1 MCTFTNIL
9 REAAYIRT
17 YVEPMYSWQTIL
29 DLSEK
34 FGWKDTKNFKGLCLM
49 QKALFVRY
57 VYSQSQIDRD
67 SDYCES
73 DLLADFLS
81 NVVNHVYY
89 AYSQYTVE
97 DIGIYTILNVA
108 ITETNIREEDHDT
121 ENDKEFVPLYVA
133 YLNTYKSSDKR
144 WDSESVRHVRNAYLG
159 KLRDNEDPRSVC
171 RAIVKRYAEITGL
184 EDVDK
189 TLDNVLSCIR
199 KNIDWQGAVA
209 ALVEDGSIESFYYE
223 SITYYTIWRGGWYK
237 AYSLA

>member
-1 MCTFTNIL
+1 MCTFTNIIWD
-9 REAAYIRT
+9 ASIYRT
-17 YVEPMYSWQTIL
+17 YREPMYSWQTIL

-73 DLLADFLS
+73 DLLSDFLG
-81 NVVNHVYY
+81 NIVNHVYY

-97 DIGIYTILNVA
+97 DIGIYTILDVA
-108 ITETNIREEDHDT
+108 ITETNIREED
-121 ENDKEFVPLYVA
+121 NDIEIEEEFVPIYAA
-133 YLNTYKSSDKR
+133 YLNTHKR
-144 WDSESVRHVRNAYLG
+144 AKTRWNSESVGYVRNAYLG

-171 RAIVKRYAEITGL
+171 RTIVKRYSELAGL

-189 TLDNVLSCIR
+189 TLDNVLSCIS
-199 KNIDWQGAVA
+199 NTIDWQAAVEE
-209 ALVEDGSIESFYYE
+209 LIKDGSINSFYYE
-223 SITYYTIWRGGWYK
+223 SITYYLF
-237 AYSLA
+237 SH